1 MSHYAVAVFHRENQD
16 IDDLLAP
23 YDENLK
29 VAPYVRYTKQ
39 EAIDYVRGHNYEIQD
54 KSDDECW
61 KMLAEEYDN
70 NTDADGNIYTTYN
83 PDSKWDWYEVG
94 GRFRDF
100 LKLRNGEITD
110 SAPIKELDFSSDK
123 DVYQRALRFWD
134 IIVDHKPL
142 EEGEK
147 KPFNLYKEDYYRE
160 YYGNRETYARYR
172 SQFSTYAV
180 VTPDGKWHG
189 KGEMGW
195 WGCSS
200 ETADEAKD
208 WEEHYKERFIDAADP
223 DWYITIVDCHI

>member
-1 MSHYAVAVFHRENQD
+1 MSHYAVAVFHRADQD

-23 YDENLK
+23 YDEDIE
-29 VAPYVRYTKQ
+29 VAPYIRYTKA
-39 EAIDYVRGHNYEIQD
+39 EAIARAKEFSITEGYT
-54 KSDDECW
+54 DEQLW
-61 KMLAEEYDN
+61 QTMADNYDN
-70 NTDADGNIYTTYN
+70 NTDDDGNIYTTYN
-83 PDSKWDWYEVG
+83 PDSKWDWWVIG
-94 GRFRDF
+94 GRFSDMLT
-100 LKLRNGEITD
+100 LKKGSLTD
-110 SAPIKELDFSSDK
+110 SAQVKDLDFSPDK
-123 DVYQRALRFWD
+123 EAYQRALRFWD

-147 KPFNLYKEDYYRE
+147 KPINFYKESYYRE
-160 YYGNRETYARYR
+160 YYGDRETYARYR

-195 WGCSS
+195 FACSS